1 MAFKFCPEC
10 GFKLDKEYK
19 FCPECGFR
27 LQSNTASNKT
37 AIKDIPV
44 KQKKNLFDDDFSLLE
59 SSFDNQINSKND
71 KNDEYNK
78 KIALARSYSIRK
90 RVDEALEIYNEL
102 LNEDI
107 DDINPYVGIIR
118 AKTNNY
124 SKITKEA
131 DKDIV
136 LAMELFGIDK
146 ILKADP
152 DYQKYLDLIK
162 ETKEKEEAKN
172 EEERIEKLEKK
183 AESNSS
189 CSFYVDYLKNNEI
202 SFGVYPQS
210 LKKKD
215 VKILCVSK
223 RHPEFYLGDDAYLY
237 KKYDENYYKIEPIK
251 WGLYKDK
258 YKKEEDVLYISNSI
272 LDYWEYRRF
281 YPSAP
286 KEAWQYDKS
295 NLRIFLTVDFANKA
309 FGYKNFNFAKPT
321 TSSVHEHRFSQ
332 TKGANYLYD
341 DNVIKYYSDKYYDDS
356 VYVPNLA
363 NVFMAERWKLSKAD
377 KKITDYAKAR
387 YKHLYLEKHK
397 VEAKTVP
404 PIYWTGNPYPKDPL
418 QMVVINSKK
427 NIIAQEYQTLSTNEL
442 AGIVPVICI
451 KEKNEFD

>member
-152 DYQKYLDLIK
+152 DYQKYLDFIK

-172 EEERIEKLEKK
+172 EFNIENDNCSIYLLCSF
-183 AESNSS
+183 ESNG
-189 CSFYVDYLKNNEI
+189 FLKA
-202 SFGVYPQS
+202 V
-210 LKKKD
+210 
-215 VKILCVSK
+215 
-223 RHPEFYLGDDAYLY
+223 
-237 KKYDENYYKIEPIK
+237 
-251 WGLYKDK
+251 
-258 YKKEEDVLYISNSI
+258 ISNII
-272 LDYWEYRRF
+272 L
-281 YPSAP
+281 
-286 KEAWQYDKS
+286 
-295 NLRIFLTVDFANKA
+295 
-309 FGYKNFNFAKPT
+309 
-321 TSSVHEHRFSQ
+321 SSV
-332 TKGANYLYD
+332 A
-341 DNVIKYYSDKYYDDS
+341 
-356 VYVPNLA
+356 
-363 NVFMAERWKLSKAD
+363 
-377 KKITDYAKAR
+377 
-387 YKHLYLEKHK
+387 
-397 VEAKTVP
+397 
-404 PIYWTGNPYPKDPL
+404 
-418 QMVVINSKK
+418 
-427 NIIAQEYQTLSTNEL
+427 TLCL
-442 AGIVPVICI
+442 
-451 KEKNEFD
+451 